1 MAKARKNTRKADFNE
16 MVDIA
21 LRMAVSWGLK
31 LPERAR
37 LLGFDEDVGDNPEY
51 LSHQLKFCGK
61 GNDVEERCELVI
73 DIKSRL
79 AGLLDAD
86 DKAEKRWL
94 DVKQESMGNRTP
106 KSLMVSGDI
115 ADLRLISGL
124 LQRVTG

>member
-1 MAKARKNTRKADFNE
+1 MAKARKNTREADFNE
-16 MVDIA
+16 CVDIA
-21 LRMAVSWGLK
+21 LRMAESWGLK
-31 LPERAR
+31 LPERAK

-79 AGLLDAD
+79 TGLTSED
-86 DKAEKRWL
+86 DEVEKRWL
-94 DVKQESMGNRTP
+94 DTKQESMNNRTP
-106 KSLMVSGDI
+106 KSLMISGDI
-115 ADLRLISGL
+115 AELRLVAGL